1 MQEYTFSKGKKIIIK
16 GENNFVYQITTTK
29 NDKNTF
35 NWNKNSTNKVSKI
48 DLGNCENILKENYN
62 IESNIN

>member
-1 MQEYTFSKGKKIIIK
+1 MEYLFDNISNVNNEDVYQKIINDILQEYTFSKGKKIIIK

-35 NWNKNSTNKVSKI
+35 N
-48 DLGNCENILKENYN
+48 
-62 IESNIN
+62 